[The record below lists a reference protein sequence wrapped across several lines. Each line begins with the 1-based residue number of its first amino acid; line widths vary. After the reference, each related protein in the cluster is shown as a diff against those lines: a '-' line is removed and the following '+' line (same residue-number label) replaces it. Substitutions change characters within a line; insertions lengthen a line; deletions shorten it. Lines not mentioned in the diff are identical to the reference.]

1 MPQQI
6 LPGIIKRQDFAK
18 IPSTIEIPDLVE
30 VQKRSYEDFLQ
41 KDADSGRRA
50 EKGLQAALMS
60 VFPIADYNNTALLE
74 FTSYSLGTP
83 KYDVREC
90 LEQGMTFAAPLK
102 LRIRLVVFD
111 GQDKSVKG

>member
-1 MPQQI
+1 MPQST
-6 LPGIIKRQDFAK
+6 LPGIIKRMDFSK

-30 VQKRSYEDFLQ
+30 VQKRSYEAFLQ
-41 KDADSGRRA
+41 KDADSERRA

-60 VFPIADYNNTALLE
+60 VFPISDYNNTAILE
-74 FTSYSLGTP
+74 FTNYSLGTP

-111 GQDKSVKG
+111 SHEPR

>member
-1 MPQQI
+1 
-6 LPGIIKRQDFAK
+6 
-18 IPSTIEIPDLVE
+18 
-30 VQKRSYEDFLQ
+30 
-41 KDADSGRRA
+41 
-50 EKGLQAALMS
+50 MS

-111 GQDKSVKG
+111 SQDKSVKGKVLDVREPTEDELAHGHVHGKGGCNH